1 MAGKY
6 FEDIS
11 IGDRFKTQRRTITET
26 DMVSFRNLIGMFEDL
41 FLDREYVESQTPF
54 KKPIAPGALT
64 FSFAEG
70 LVALLHLFQGTAIGL
85 LGVDELRVPAPVF
98 CDDTI
103 YVEIEITGKRE
114 SKKPDRGIIEAR
126 QTVKNQ
132 RGETVMHFNVARM
145 LRRRQ

>member
-6 FEDIS
+6 FEDVS
-11 IGDRFKTQRRTITET
+11 VGDRFVTQRRTITET
-26 DMVSFRNLIGMFEDL
+26 DIVNFRNLTGMFEDL
-41 FLDREYVESQTPF
+41 FLDREYVETQTPF
-54 KKPIAPGALT
+54 KKTIAPGGLT
-64 FSFAEG
+64 YSYAEG
-70 LVALLHLFQGTAIGL
+70 LAALLHLFQGTALGFLGL
-85 LGVDELRVPAPVF
+85 DELRVPAPVS
-98 CDDTI
+98 CGDTI

-114 SKKPDRGIIEAR
+114 SKSPDRGIIQAR